1 MAMLLDVTQINDP
14 AGSDRFCDWLSDEAF
29 ETLEGNIARLGQT
42 QPIRVSP
49 VDSDWRPNEGSPL
62 QTDSAVVVQPG
73 CRRIEVYCLL
83 GLPVLAILSKD

>member
-14 AGSDRFCDWLSDEAF
+14 AGSDWLSDEAF
-29 ETLEGNIARLGQT
+29 EALKGNIARLGQT

-83 GLPVLAILSKD
+83 GLPVLAILSTD